1 MCVFWSLGFDFVC
14 GFWCFFIVCGCEIQF
29 VGCLIFVVVVV
40 WYVVWYG
47 SQSQLKYFKLIK
59 PPHPDVRK
67 SHRWRLENRLLM
79 VLSKGGEGI
88 TDPYSA
94 VAYLPNNHT
103 NSTMHTPTY
112 KASKYR
118 GTPKLTTKIPVCV
131 CVCVC
136 KTTFKKVWN
145 FVMCHSIWKENLNTL
160 KPRVYL
166 YKLLENGIL
175 SLK

>member
-1 MCVFWSLGFDFVC
+1 
-14 GFWCFFIVCGCEIQF
+14 
-29 VGCLIFVVVVV
+29 
-40 WYVVWYG
+40 
-47 SQSQLKYFKLIK
+47 
-59 PPHPDVRK
+59 
-67 SHRWRLENRLLM
+67 M

-103 NSTMHTPTY
+103 NRTMHTPTY

-136 KTTFKKVWN
+136 VRPRSKKY
-145 FVMCHSIWKENLNTL
+145 E
-160 KPRVYL
+160 
-166 YKLLENGIL
+166 IL
-175 SLK
+175 SCVTLFEKKI